1 MSHGAEKMMKT
12 RWQKKGGGE
21 RAVGIEA
28 EDEVKGGQWRVWLR
42 NSEATERVGRLNLG
56 LR

>member
-1 MSHGAEKMMKT
+1 MMKT